1 VLKCECGT
9 RIFRVIQ
16 RRDAPAAS
24 PNCTTTCRAMQ
35 FERMSNIDLSRL
47 CTKLFNGA
55 TEAIDKALIESKLTA
70 IEFLGGG
77 RTADMQDRNREF
89 EHSEAQLDGSVCCQA
104 FSLVDTWRQTK
115 KFVGHLESK
124 SFRRRGC
131 R

>member
-1 VLKCECGT
+1 
-9 RIFRVIQ
+9 
-16 RRDAPAAS
+16 
-24 PNCTTTCRAMQ
+24 MQ

-115 KFVGHLESK
+115 SLSDIWKAGHL
-124 SFRRRGC
+124 RGEVVGDLSPLYLDYPFLLQFGNQ
-131 R
+131 